1 MNNATWPPAE
11 GVVHGNVPGVV
22 GLQLGE
28 PDEDMGT
35 RIFTGSHEFQGVP
48 DNDWNMDIEWPQWIN
63 AVHNIA
69 LGKRCFIFG
78 TGPSLVSQLPLLH
91 LMRDEDTW
99 TVNRMNK
106 FTELPFTPTNHM
118 ITEPGPIGGFGKTIF
133 PQYDYP
139 TAKNRIAVSWWPV
152 SAPGW
157 LWCPKAPDDIH
168 IRWEGFHGF
177 DDRLPPIPTGWASP
191 LTGCQLAAWMGY
203 REFYFLGID
212 TTQLGQAWDVEHGR
226 TLRPRN
232 VRSIMECFDRARTE
246 IELRGAKIIDCTPG
260 GLMNQEG
267 VLEYRPLE
275 EVLA

>member
-1 MNNATWPPAE
+1 MNKADWVTAD
-11 GVVHGNVPGVV
+11 GGGFANVPGVPN
-22 GLQLGE
+22 LQLGE
-28 PDEDMGT
+28 RDEDMGI
-35 RIFTGSHEFQGVP
+35 RIFTGGHETQGTP
-48 DNDWNMDIEWPQWIN
+48 DNDWGMDIEWPEWLN
-63 AVHNIA
+63 SVHNIA
-69 LGKRCFIFG
+69 LGKRTFILG
-78 TGPSLVSQLPLLH
+78 TGPSLVAQLPLLER
-91 LMRDEDTW
+91 LQNEDTW

-106 FTELPFTPTNHM
+106 FTDLPFIPTNHM
-118 ITEPGPIGGFGKTIF
+118 ITEPGPIGAFGKIIF

-139 TAKNRIAVSWWPV
+139 TAQNRIAISWWPV

-191 LTGCQLAAWMGY
+191 LTSCQLAAWMGY

-267 VLEYRPLE
+267 VLEYLPLE